1 MKLPI
6 KLIKIEAKHF
16 HSKTVKQHKMTTLKY
31 YFAGLIMTAL
41 IYSCTKSEANRNTD
55 NINNPTDSSFH
66 LNIRGQL
73 KSCNNRDLTNG
84 DLVIATN
91 RGYELMHITSG
102 HFDTTLTST
111 GSFDSVV
118 IWAIDMDSLT
128 VSDTI
133 RMHVSADSINLGI
146 IDVCARNADEY
157 IKCNIGIDTFVYVPM
172 LFDTLNA
179 GGFDTLG
186 APTTYFYRSSQHINN
201 STFYRMQFAG
211 MTIGT
216 FGVNWNSTF
225 HMGRYYSF
233 NMPSNGTVSYTLYE
247 PVGGHIE
254 GTLHVPF
261 VDNTD
266 SLHYTLNGS
275 FRVRRDY

>member
-1 MKLPI
+1 MNTL
-6 KLIKIEAKHF
+6 KHF
-16 HSKTVKQHKMTTLKY
+16 LVVILCLAS
-31 YFAGLIMTAL
+31 
-41 IYSCTKSEANRNTD
+41 IYSCTKSDANRNSD
-55 NINNPTDSSFH
+55 NTNNNTDSSYH
-66 LNIRGQL
+66 LNISGQL
-73 KSCNNRDLTNG
+73 KTCNNHDLTNG
-84 DLVIATN
+84 DLIIVTN
-91 RGYELMHITSG
+91 QGYELLHITGG
-102 HFDTTLTST
+102 HFNTTLTST
-111 GSFDSVV
+111 SSFDSIV

-133 RMHVSADSINLGI
+133 RMHVSADSINLGALN
-146 IDVCARNADEY
+146 VCARNADEY
-157 IKCNIGIDTFVYVPM
+157 IKCNIGSDTFVYVPM

-186 APTTYFYRSSQHINN
+186 APTTYFYRSSEHIGN

-211 MTIGT
+211 MTMGT
-216 FGVNWNSTF
+216 FGVNWNSTI

-233 NMPSNGTVSYTLYE
+233 NMPSTGTVTYTSYE
-247 PVGGHIE
+247 SVGGHIE

-266 SLHYTLNGS
+266 SLHYTLTGS